1 MNKIKTRFYFLFLIN
16 LSLISFS
23 KNANCDGSVCQRSG
37 NQCLSKY
44 ENSCSSSCKPNMF
57 SQACYD
63 CGNSNFY
70 EINEST
76 KTCVGMGSC
85 PSFIIDGS
93 NQCVSNCG
101 NFYTLGDYCIS
112 SCSGNME
119 VKDELTRECK
129 CNSYY
134 YTEQIE
140 GKTKYHCLSKCEDNH
155 KSYDMNSKECSE
167 NDCSSSQK
175 IKKESVINRCS
186 SECKQGEV
194 INIDGGTNFCLD
206 ECPPGKTHFY
216 KDDNGQK
223 FCTKDCSE
231 RDDLYYKKNEDECV
245 SIHECDFID
254 GKECKEA
261 SDPCLHNYGSKDC
274 VKECT
279 GDYPYQDKDNLICYE
294 HCPTKFIEKDTNI
307 CKNEISD
314 CYFTEEKEYDLDKT
328 CYDNCPEGYKQ
339 IDGTKRCVSV
349 DNDYKYTFLQ
359 DGKYYSSCASIPNI
373 GKSYYE
379 GPNNECICFFYGT
392 VNGKINC
399 FDSEAACFD
408 NNLKYKKKNQCLE
421 SCSTDDFIYKAQN
434 DGKKWINECYSDYN
448 ECKEYPYHNKDL
460 KECYLNLPQ
469 DNSYYPNKIDASGNL
484 PIEDGSGN
492 TFYKN
497 KCGTQYN
504 YLTVSKVCKE
514 KCDDNEYFIS
524 DTVNNYRICQT
535 QCDKDD
541 KIYIK
546 DGECVTLD
554 NCDFYFEELD
564 GKKIC
569 VDTCKKHGKFSFKK
583 INSDDKKCY
592 DSCVKDDK
600 NNFYNS
606 DNECLS
612 SCKNN
617 PKTNENYAYPN
628 DDGPK
633 KCISKPEDK
642 CYNDSL
648 IIVGNSCKLYSNEDP
663 QLCVYECS
671 GYVSNYKCVNRC
683 PDSESFYVY
692 TKYELSSNV
701 DINIYKCI
709 PQCSDANDDSN
720 TYNFFD
726 FFTKQC
732 LKECDNNH
740 EYYDDK
746 CYPVCS
752 GGQKYVPDPNPKPSP
767 GTLSCTP
774 SCSSL
779 QMKFEKIKNSILI
792 CRSECEGTK
801 KYIKEPL
808 SSGGDKECVE
818 ACDETQVVKI
828 DDHVCKSDCETGEY
842 KIKALSRPTGV
853 DHDIYECVKF
863 CPTENYYFYVKEDNG
878 VYQKVCVQKCPT
890 VYNKMVERKY
900 ECIKNCPDEYPYYYE
915 SDKNVTGNYYKCTDH
930 FKCNEGEFFCNGC
943 KTIAQIKSQSMEY
956 IENNKCVSGCTTGY
970 KYYKYQKDD
979 NFIYI
984 CKKECDPNEFADEYE
999 CVKNCPRGSNH
1010 IYLNNICKGSCDTV
1024 NHGNLIY
1031 KYLIETDLD
1040 YEIFMC
1046 TDKCPEK
1053 YPYSTEDYKCFNECP
1068 EGKYFSKQENHCYD
1082 NCGQS
1087 RVNTYKL
1094 DVLDTNGNI
1103 IKRKCISECNDPE
1116 NYEYKYLDNN
1126 ECRKTCKNNQHYVKE
1141 DSNECTSSCQTGYY
1155 IYINDNAQSNTQKNF
1170 CVKQCPAS
1178 KPFSRGNQ
1186 CISTCDSSEFYIKEF
1201 KHGESS
1207 LQKECFSYCPEEYPF
1222 YYETAGKKECVEKC
1236 NSGDYYFEKNN
1247 DKDNTKIDR
1256 LCLTEC
1262 KKTSSVYKYKI
1273 ESEASR
1279 RYYIQ
1284 CPTEKKYYKL
1294 NDDDNNCYEECPPD
1308 APFHEK
1314 SGSDKFICKKLEECN
1329 NDYVD
1334 FENGL
1339 CLESNDECPTSKK
1352 KTKYKF
1358 NDGNKYKYI
1367 CSSECL
1373 PTYGKYSTYYDIC
1386 VDNCENDDLVAT
1398 KHLKKDPYNPEC
1410 ICENLFYINNG
1421 EIICFPNSIDKECR
1435 DMDNYKINLYGTKR
1449 CIQDCNS
1456 IGGIL
1461 SPTEDIC
1468 HQGSYNCG
1476 DYPNS
1481 IKDDSN
1487 KKCVCKDKYYIDSN
1501 RNKVCLKEGD
1511 VCPDGY
1517 QDKYVPSIKQC
1528 IKDGE
1533 ACPPG
1538 YGYLFI
1544 GKYCLSN
1551 CPTGS
1556 TDNKC
1561 NNCENYWEFN
1571 NNGVVECLSECNV
1584 YIPLENNKCV
1594 TKCEGK
1600 YSYYY
1605 DGECYSSCNLNLSP
1619 EIRIK
1624 NAIEVI
1630 DPDSLSEYKCECK
1643 KEDFWYI
1650 ENNIKFCVSSC
1661 FLDSKKFNYVIK
1673 ETSECVNTCP
1683 STTNPSYPYYFN
1695 NECFSSCENEAKKK
1709 YHLTVK
1715 TDTINPS
1722 NYECQCDYLW
1732 HYKNKEE
1739 NIKECINENICILS
1753 NTTKKFFSPS
1763 KNECV
1768 EKCIDN
1774 GEQGFNYICYN
1785 SCPPKTI
1792 PKTDSEKIFDCF
1804 CDLDLGYWF
1813 EYEQYNGIYYS
1824 CALDECPLFHEKT
1837 EDDTYVR
1844 MNLIESEKKCV
1855 KSCRKEG
1862 SSKNENFFALRGIC
1876 IKGCP
1881 DLTYTNDDNDE
1892 CLFYELNDTDI
1903 NSLDKFKRAA
1913 NVQAKELYE
1922 KSQNLGGFLYNK
1934 FNTSLEIYAVDLK
1947 NTLKDISFKTNLTY
1961 IDFDTCIK
1969 KIFEHH
1975 NKDYLNESLTIL
1987 VAKYDLLPDANV
1999 NIGKAGSNSDK
2010 YLINP
2015 VEYELF
2021 SSNKSEKLDTSV
2033 CSPYELII
2041 SYPLLLNKFDNYE
2054 GDINKNELRKK
2065 FEMGKELYH
2074 MDNSIDTFNYNN
2086 YIYNTFCKGLEI
2098 NGKDLLYQDRYK
2110 YLYPNGKILCESNC
2124 TMNNTDFELE
2134 RINCLCSYKN
2144 VFDFNR
2150 IEKETNDILN
2160 DPSFIVPTQS
2170 SLNAEAIKCLFNFTL
2185 KQTTYNNGAF
2195 YYCSV
2200 SLLVQI
2206 SMVIVSA
2213 TYGIKSALSNVR
2225 HLLNRENFNDNNIGR
2240 RIQFKEKDLNN
2251 DKIMTTNRPLN
2262 HPPKK
2267 KDVKEKY
2274 NEDID
2279 LDSNIENDEF
2289 NNTILENDLDSNN
2302 NEGGNYEINLKKGN
2316 KENNKNPL
2324 LDSKESI
2331 NSMKVEY
2338 IPPDY
2343 NFKFFKPNDKGVI
2356 KKIDRSKIP
2365 FEINPDTRYLL
2376 ERKKG
2381 IEYPENYLNGPYF
2394 QEQNIVIITDEKNND
2409 VNKVVNYIKKE
2420 KLQKNNPKPKN
2431 DNNDDNK
2438 NIKEEIKA
2446 DYNIKKRNNL
2456 VGDNKS
2462 LSEKGEK
2469 NLILIKKINKDEFEY
2484 SEESLLKEFDEKD
2497 DLKLKVGELGLL
2509 SSIKREQVFL
2519 RVSYEKYLSKQHS
2532 DIFCVYLAEILDKI
2546 YLAKICLFLK
2556 KIDIFPIHFSL
2567 YMFCHLLLLS
2577 ILTGIFSIKLIKKI
2591 WDEENFPNFEFYVLY
2606 GLIINIIIW
2615 IIYQIFLC
2623 LLDNRDKVKVL
2634 IITKNELIEAEKNGQ
2649 ENMNE
2654 INYNIFIDKYNSY
2667 KSQVKCKI
2675 TVFYIIVFLVSLFLT
2690 IYLISFFALY
2700 TGTKRRV
2707 LKAYY
2712 ISIVEILLI
2721 KFVYGFALCSL
2732 RLASKVN
2739 KIRSLYNIVCFLN
2752 KYVS

>member
-1 MNKIKTRFYFLFLIN
+1 
-16 LSLISFS
+16 
-23 KNANCDGSVCQRSG
+23 
-37 NQCLSKY
+37 
-44 ENSCSSSCKPNMF
+44 MF

-76 KTCVGMGSC
+76 KNCVGMNSC
-85 PSFIIDGS
+85 PNFIIEGS

-101 NFYTLGDYCIS
+101 NFYTLGSYCIYP
-112 SCSGNME
+112 CSGNME
-119 VKDELTRECK
+119 VKDELKRECK

-134 YTEQIE
+134 YTEQIG
-140 GKTKYHCLSKCEDNH
+140 GKTKYHCLSKCEEYH
-155 KSYDMNSKECSE
+155 KSYDMNSKKCSE
-167 NDCSSSQK
+167 TDCDSSQK
-175 IKKESVINRCS
+175 IKKENRFNRCS
-186 SECKQGEV
+186 SECKQGEF
-194 INIDGGTNFCLD
+194 INIDGGTNFCRD
-206 ECPPGKTHFY
+206 ECPAGKTHFY

-231 RDDLYYKKNEDECV
+231 RTDLYYKKNEDECV
-245 SIHECDFID
+245 SINECDFID
-254 GKECKEA
+254 GNECKDA
-261 SDPCLHNYGSKDC
+261 SDPCLHNYGDKKC
-274 VKECT
+274 IKECKES
-279 GDYPYQDKDNLICYE
+279 YPYKDEDNLICYE
-294 HCPTKFIEKDTNI
+294 HCPTKFIKKDTNI
-307 CKNEISD
+307 CENEISD
-314 CYFTEEKEYDLDKT
+314 CYFTEENEYDIDKI
-328 CYDNCPEGYKQ
+328 CYHGSCPENYKQ
-339 IDGTKRCVSV
+339 IDGTKRCVSIDNV
-349 DNDYKYTFLQ
+349 DDDYKYTFLQ

-373 GKSYYE
+373 GKSYYV

-392 VNGKINC
+392 VNEEIYC
-399 FDSEAACFD
+399 FDSEAECFEK
-408 NNLKYKKKNQCLE
+408 NLKNRKGNQCLV

-434 DGKKWINECYSDYN
+434 DTKKWINECYSDYN
-448 ECKEYPYHNKDL
+448 DCKKYPYHNKEV

-469 DNSYYPNKIDASGNL
+469 DYYPNDIDASGNL
-484 PIEDGSGN
+484 PIEDESEN
-492 TFYKN
+492 TYYRN

-504 YLTVSKVCKE
+504 YLTVSKVCKD

-524 DTVNNYRICQT
+524 DTVNNYKICKT
-535 QCDKDD
+535 QCNEDD
-541 KIYIK
+541 KFYIK
-546 DGECVTLD
+546 NGECVTLD
-554 NCDFYFEELD
+554 KCDFYIEELD

-569 VDTCKKHGKFSFKK
+569 VDTCKEHGKFSFKK
-583 INSDDKKCY
+583 INSEDKKCY
-592 DSCVKDDK
+592 NSCVKDDK

-612 SCKNN
+612 NCKDN
-617 PKTNENYAYPN
+617 PKTNEKYAYPN

-648 IIVGNSCKLYSNEDP
+648 IIVGSSCKLYSNDDP

-692 TKYELSSNV
+692 TKYELSSDV

-709 PQCSDANDDSN
+709 PQCSDANDSGN
-720 TYNFFD
+720 TYNYFD

-732 LKECDNNH
+732 LKECNSNNNH
-740 EYYDDK
+740 EYYDNK

-752 GGQKYVPDPNPKPSP
+752 GGKKYVPDPNPKPAP
-767 GTLSCTP
+767 GTLSCTT

-779 QMKFEKIKNSILI
+779 QMKYEKIKDTILI

-801 KYIKEPL
+801 KYIKEPS
-808 SSGGDKECVE
+808 SSGDDKECVE

-828 DDHVCKSDCETGEY
+828 DDHVCKSDCGTGEY

-853 DHDIYECVKF
+853 NHDIYECVKF

-878 VYQKVCVQKCPT
+878 DYQKVCVQECPT
-890 VYNKMVERKY
+890 GYNKMVEGKY

-915 SDKNVTGNYYKCTDH
+915 SDKNATGNYYNCTDH

-943 KTIAQIKSQSMEY
+943 KTIAQIKSQNKGF
-956 IENNKCVSGCTTGY
+956 IENNKCVSSCTAGY

-984 CKKECDPNEFADEYE
+984 CKKECDPIEFADGNE
-999 CVKNCPRGSNH
+999 CVKNCPPGSNH

-1024 NHGNLIY
+1024 GHGNLIY
-1031 KYLIETDLD
+1031 KYLIETDLN

-1053 YPYSTEDYKCFNECP
+1053 YPYSTEDYKCVNECP
-1068 EGKYFSKQENHCYD
+1068 AGKYFSKQENHCYD

-1094 DVLDTNGNI
+1094 DVRDTNGNI

-1126 ECRKTCKNNQHYVKE
+1126 ECRKRCINNQHYVKE

-1155 IYINDNAQSNTQKNF
+1155 IYINDNAQPNTQKNF

-1178 KPFSRGNQ
+1178 KPFSRGNE

-1207 LQKECFSYCPEEYPF
+1207 LQKECFSYCPEKYPF
-1222 YYETAGKKECVEKC
+1222 YYEAEGKKECVEKC

-1256 LCLTEC
+1256 LCLPEC
-1262 KKTSSVYKYKI
+1262 TKTTSVYKYKI
-1273 ESEASR
+1273 ESETSR
-1279 RYYIQ
+1279 RCYIE
-1284 CPTEKKYYKL
+1284 CPTEKPFYKL

-1314 SGSDKFICKKLEECN
+1314 SGSDKLICKKLEECN
-1329 NDYVD
+1329 YNYVD

-1339 CLESNDECPTSKK
+1339 CLESNEECPTGNKT
-1352 KTKYKF
+1352 TKYKF
-1358 NDGNKYKYI
+1358 NNGNEYKYI

-1373 PTYGKYSTYYDIC
+1373 PTYGKYSTKYDIC
-1386 VDNCENDDLVAT
+1386 VDDCKNDDLVAN

-1410 ICENLFYINNG
+1410 ICENLFYVNNNG
-1421 EIICFPNSIDKECR
+1421 EIICFSGSIDKECR
-1435 DMDNYKINLYGTKR
+1435 DMNTYKINLNGTNQ
-1449 CIQDCNS
+1449 CISNCNDV
-1456 IGGIL
+1456 GIL

-1468 HQGSYNCG
+1468 HKESYDCK

-1481 IKDDSN
+1481 KKDDSN
-1487 KKCVCKDKYYIDSN
+1487 KKCVCIDKYYIDSN
-1501 RNKVCLKEGD
+1501 KNKVCLKEGD

-1528 IKDGE
+1528 VKDGE
-1533 ACPPG
+1533 TCPPG
-1538 YGYLFI
+1538 YDYLFNDA
-1544 GKYCLSN
+1544 YCLRN
-1551 CPTGS
+1551 CPAGYT
-1556 TDNKC
+1556 NKTC
-1561 NNCENYWEFN
+1561 NNCGKYWEFKD
-1571 NNGVVECLSECNV
+1571 NGDVQCLLSCNV
-1584 YIPLENNKCV
+1584 YIPSEQNKCV
-1594 TKCEGK
+1594 TKCERK

-1624 NAIEVI
+1624 DAIEVI
-1630 DPDSLSEYKCECK
+1630 DPDSLSKYKCECK
-1643 KEDFWYI
+1643 EGYSWYKED
-1650 ENNIKFCVSSC
+1650 NIKYCVSSC
-1661 FLDSKKFNYVIK
+1661 FLDSKKFKYVVK
-1673 ETSECVNTCP
+1673 ETSECVNSCH
-1683 STTNPSYPYYFN
+1683 SATNPSYPYYFN

-1715 TDTINPS
+1715 TDTKNPS

-1753 NTTKKFFSPS
+1753 NTAKKFFSPS
-1763 KNECV
+1763 INECV
-1768 EKCIDN
+1768 ENCSDN
-1774 GEQGFNYICYN
+1774 EEKGFNYICYE
-1785 SCPPKTI
+1785 SCPPNTTLNKY
-1792 PKTDSEKIFDCF
+1792 DDKIFDCF
-1804 CDLDLGYWF
+1804 CNLDLGYWF

-1881 DLTYTNDDNDE
+1881 DLTYTNDDNDV

-1934 FNTSLEIYAVDLK
+1934 FNTSLELEIYAVDLK
-1947 NTLKDISFKTNLTY
+1947 NTLKDISFKSNLTY

-1969 KIFEHH
+1969 KIFERH

-1987 VAKYDLLPDANV
+1987 VAKYDLLPDANI

-2021 SSNKSEKLDTSV
+2021 SSNKSEKLDASV

-2065 FEMGKELYH
+2065 FEMGKKLYH

-2316 KENNKNPL
+2316 KDNKENNNNPL

-2331 NSMKVEY
+2331 NGMKVEY

-2431 DNNDDNK
+2431 DNNDNNK

-2497 DLKLKVGELGLL
+2497 DLKLKIGELGLL

-2519 RVSYEKYLSKQHS
+2519 RVSYEKYISKQHS

-2591 WDEENFPNFEFYVLY
+2591 WDEENFPNFKFYVLY

-2739 KIRSLYNIVCFLN
+2739 KIRCLYNIVCFLN

>member
-1 MNKIKTRFYFLFLIN
+1 MSKIKTRIYFLFLIN
-16 LSLISFS
+16 LTLISYCQ
-23 KNANCDGSVCQRSG
+23 NQCDSPACQKDG
-37 NQCLSKY
+37 NQCKGEYCDSTK
-44 ENSCSSSCKPNMF
+44 CKPNMF
-57 SQACYD
+57 SSKCYYCED
-63 CGNSNFY
+63 CTSATQFY
-70 EINEST
+70 QINEGGN
-76 KTCVGMGSC
+76 TCTPKSEC
-85 PSFIIDGS
+85 TLIIEGS
-93 NQCVSNCG
+93 NQCVESCG
-101 NFYTLGDYCIS
+101 NYFKLGSYCYRDCTGNMQPKDGVGRECECNGYYSIENIGGKTLYHCYGGNCDSEFSYKDLETKECS
-112 SCSGNME
+112 NNSCSGKRRMIGNGITRCSLTCQE
-119 VKDELTRECK
+119 NEKLNKDENLCLTECPSNK
-129 CNSYY
+129 QYY
-134 YTEQIE
+134 Y
-140 GKTKYHCLSKCEDNH
+140 L
-155 KSYDMNSKECSE
+155 
-167 NDCSSSQK
+167 
-175 IKKESVINRCS
+175 
-186 SECKQGEV
+186 
-194 INIDGGTNFCLD
+194 
-206 ECPPGKTHFY
+206 
-216 KDDNGQK
+216 DDNGEYI
-223 FCTKDCSE
+223 CTSNCEEKG
-231 RDDLYYKKNEDECV
+231 LYIKEGDTECK
-245 SIHECDFID
+245 SIHECAFVSVIGSERKCLD
-254 GKECKEA
+254 
-261 SDPCLHNYGSKDC
+261 SCLHNYGSKEC
-274 VKECT
+274 VESCT
-279 GDYPYQDKDNLICYE
+279 GEYPYEDTDSSTCYAN
-294 HCPTKFIEKDTNI
+294 CPTKYVKEGDQYKCEND
-307 CKNEISD
+307 ISD
-314 CYFTEEKEYDLDKT
+314 CFFTNTNEYDLNKI
-328 CYDNCPEGYKQ
+328 CYKNGCPNSHPNQ
-339 IDGTKRCVSV
+339 IFNTKKCVNGCSS
-349 DNDYKYTFLQ
+349 DYIYVFNENQKIC
-359 DGKYYSSCASIPNI
+359 YSSCDSIPFI
-373 GKSYYE
+373 GKNYYE
-379 GPNNECICFFYGT
+379 IDQKCFCYLYGLKDDET
-392 VNGKINC
+392 YKC
-399 FDSEAACFD
+399 YDSEIASF
-408 NNLKYKKKNQCLE
+408 
-421 SCSTDDFIYKAQN
+421 N
-434 DGKKWINECYSDYN
+434 DGFRFKQGRQALLKCEPDKFKYIVNKTEGERKLDVCYESYTD
-448 ECKEYPYHNKDL
+448 CKTKDL
-460 KECYLNLPQ
+460 PYYNHETYECFSTLPQ
-469 DNSYYPNKIDASGNL
+469 DGQYYPNEYDSSTKL
-484 PIEDGSGN
+484 PKEDNNHN
-492 TFYKN
+492 TYYLD
-497 KCGTQYN
+497 KCGPDLRK
-504 YLTVSKVCKE
+504 LTLSGVCKLD
-514 KCDDNEYFIS
+514 CDDNEYYVFNNI
-524 DTVNNYRICQT
+524 NNYYVCKK
-535 QCDKDD
+535 C
-541 KIYIK
+541 
-546 DGECVTLD
+546 DGENEYISEDGKECKSECEHYYYIDELD
-554 NCDFYFEELD
+554 NN
-564 GKKIC
+564 KKKC
-569 VDTCKKHGKFSFKK
+569 VENCKDIGKFFY
-583 INSDDKKCY
+583 NGDKKCY
-592 DSCVKDDK
+592 DSCTK
-600 NNFYNS
+600 NNKNFFYKTN
-606 DNECLS
+606 NECVE
-612 SCKNN
+612 SCRGNADG
-617 PKTNENYAYPN
+617 EYAYDVDN
-628 DDGPK
+628 GP
-633 KCISKPEDK
+633 
-642 CYNDSL
+642 
-648 IIVGNSCKLYSNEDP
+648 
-663 QLCVYECS
+663 Q
-671 GYVSNYKCVNRC
+671 
-683 PDSESFYVY
+683 
-692 TKYELSSNV
+692 
-701 DINIYKCI
+701 KCI
-709 PQCSDANDDSN
+709 PLPEGK
-720 TYNFFD
+720 YY
-726 FFTKQC
+726 
-732 LKECDNNH
+732 KETSEHKYIIQDTPCT
-740 EYYDDK
+740 YYDINDAQKCVDDYCNGYKIYHDRCVNECPDLAGPYKTTSITGTDYNKDECVPECPSGTTLQQYTNLCVSNSQCANYDGK
-746 CYPVCS
+746 CYPICNTPND
-752 GGQKYVPDPNPKPSP
+752 KFNPDPIV
-767 GTLSCTP
+767 LACTNNCNYYETIG
-774 SCSSL
+774 SNI
-779 QMKFEKIKNSILI
+779 KICKSK
-792 CRSECEGTK
+792 CEGEK
-801 KYIKEPL
+801 KYIK
-808 SSGGDKECVE
+808 SSADKECVAE
-818 ACDETQVVKI
+818 CQSTNNVLGLDN
-828 DDHVCKSDCETGEY
+828 VCTTECSSGY
-842 KIKALSRPTGV
+842 KMDARNTLVSQ
-853 DHDIYECVKF
+853 YECMDR
-863 CPTENYYFYVKEDNG
+863 CPTENNYFYDDHNKCVKE
-878 VYQKVCVQKCPT
+878 CPSGKNFIIENT
-890 VYNKMVERKY
+890 FN
-900 ECIKNCPDEYPYYYE
+900 CIPSCPNDYYYYKDE
-915 SDKNVTGNYYKCTDH
+915 KITIGNSFYYKCTKH
-930 FKCNEGEFFCNGC
+930 FKCGFDQYFCIDGC
-943 KTIAQIKSQSMEY
+943 YSGSYIKTTLRYDY
-956 IENNKCVSGCTTGY
+956 IENNRCISACTNSQS
-970 KYYKYQKDD
+970 KKQKEHYTDD
-979 NFIYI
+979 DIFI
-984 CKKECDPNEFADEYE
+984 CKEECDPNEYVYGNE
-999 CVKNCPRGSNH
+999 CV
-1010 IYLNNICKGSCDTV
+1010 
-1024 NHGNLIY
+1024 
-1031 KYLIETDLD
+1031 
-1040 YEIFMC
+1040 
-1046 TDKCPEK
+1046 DKCPSGK
-1053 YPYSTEDYKCFNECP
+1053 YIGLNNKCENDCSTSGTRKFNYLFDQTNNVYKCVDKCPDDFPYSDDLNNCDNKCSSTT
-1068 EGKYFSKQENHCYD
+1068 YLSKEENHCYD
-1082 NCGQS
+1082 KCIDSTLNQY
-1087 RVNTYKL
+1087 TL
-1094 DVLDTNGNI
+1094 EATENGETV
-1103 IKRKCISECNDPE
+1103 RKCLYTCNDPNNYDFKYSE
-1116 NYEYKYLDNN
+1116 NKNCQKKCSNENPFAIEITN
-1126 ECRKTCKNNQHYVKE
+1126 ECVQSCGSGYFSYIDNSLANTVQKKFCVKECPTFRDGNNCVDACNSNSANKFYVKE
-1141 DSNECTSSCQTGYY
+1141 YLHGELILEKECKSSCPG
-1155 IYINDNAQSNTQKNF
+1155 
-1170 CVKQCPAS
+1170 
-1178 KPFSRGNQ
+1178 
-1186 CISTCDSSEFYIKEF
+1186 
-1201 KHGESS
+1201 
-1207 LQKECFSYCPEEYPF
+1207 EYPF
-1222 YYETAGKKECVEKC
+1222 FYKDSANGYACVEKC
-1236 NSGDYYFEKNN
+1236 ENGHYYTKSDDPTKFNN
-1247 DKDNTKIDR
+1247 
-1256 LCLTEC
+1256 LCLPTC
-1262 KKTSSVYKYKI
+1262 NSDYKYKV
-1273 ESEASR
+1273 ESEESR
-1279 RYYIQ
+1279 ICYDK
-1284 CPTEKKYYKL
+1284 CPSGKQFHKE
-1294 NDDDNNCYEECPPD
+1294 NDEDNNCYARCPPD
-1308 APFHEK
+1308 APYTE
-1314 SGSDKFICKKLEECN
+1314 DVIITDNDYYICKTYAQCNKGWADFNTKKCLQNNQCPSVSTNPLKLKQRSL
-1329 NDYVD
+1329 Y
-1334 FENGL
+1334 NGINI
-1339 CLESNDECPTSKK
+1339 CL
-1352 KTKYKF
+1352 
-1358 NDGNKYKYI
+1358 NK
-1367 CSSECL
+1367 CMS
-1373 PTYGKYSTYYDIC
+1373 PYGEYSTYYDIC
-1386 VDNCENDDLVAT
+1386 VNNCVNDPLFNNENKNLM
-1398 KHLKKDPYNPEC
+1398 KDPYNPEC

-1421 EIICFPNSIDKECR
+1421 KIICFPNSNKECR
-1435 DMDNYKINLYGTKR
+1435 DMDNYKYNLYGTKQ

-1468 HQGSYNCG
+1468 HQGSYNCS

-1517 QDKYVPSIKQC
+1517 QEKYVPSIKQC
-1528 IKDGE
+1528 VEDGE
-1533 ACPPG
+1533 ECPSS

-1561 NNCENYWEFN
+1561 NNCTQYWKFN
-1571 NNGVVECLSECNV
+1571 NNSDVECLSECNV
-1584 YIPLENNKCV
+1584 YIPSENNKCV
-1594 TKCEGK
+1594 TKCEGQ

-1605 DGECYSSCNLNLSP
+1605 DGECYSSCNLTLSP

-1624 NAIEVI
+1624 DAIEVI
-1630 DPDSLSEYKCECK
+1630 DPDDLSKYKCECK

-1650 ENNIKFCVSSC
+1650 ENDIKYCVSSC
-1661 FLDSKKFNYVIK
+1661 FLDSKKFNYVVK
-1673 ETSECVNTCP
+1673 ETSQCVNACS

-1715 TDTINPS
+1715 TDAIDSS

-1732 HYKNKEE
+1732 HYKDSDKKV
-1739 NIKECINENICILS
+1739 KECINENICILS

-1774 GEQGFNYICYN
+1774 GEQGFNYICYDI
-1785 SCPPKTI
+1785 CPPKT
-1792 PKTDSEKIFDCF
+1792 KTNIDSEKIFDCF
-1804 CDLDLGYWF
+1804 CDLELGYWF

-1881 DLTYTNDDNDE
+1881 DLTYTNDDNDV

-1947 NTLKDISFKTNLTY
+1947 NTLKDISFKSNLTY

-1969 KIFEHH
+1969 KIFERH

-1987 VAKYDLLPDANV
+1987 VAKYDLLPDANI

-2021 SSNKSEKLDTSV
+2021 SSNKSEKLDASV

-2041 SYPLLLNKFDNYE
+2041 SFPLLLNKFDNYE

-2065 FEMGKELYH
+2065 FEMGKKLYH

-2316 KENNKNPL
+2316 KDNKENNNNPL

-2331 NSMKVEY
+2331 NGMKVEY

-2431 DNNDDNK
+2431 DNNDNNK

-2497 DLKLKVGELGLL
+2497 DLKLKIGELGLL

-2519 RVSYEKYLSKQHS
+2519 RVSYEKYISKQHS

-2591 WDEENFPNFEFYVLY
+2591 WDEENFPNFKFYVLY

-2739 KIRSLYNIVCFLN
+2739 KIRCLYNIVCFLN